1 MFAKYLVLLALA
13 ATASVRLIAGDLEKG
28 WTCTLN
34 SNGIS
39 HYERWVAVN
48 SDLKVRERRVEME
61 ITCNLE
67 EAVRFLQNPESSRQ
81 WMRGI
86 KEVNILPSQGSHEKD
101 VFAHTVFNFPWPFKD
116 QDMVAQYRTET
127 LGPNH
132 YLIRIESRP
141 EALPVKS
148 NMVRIWDYQAS
159 WELILL
165 DTKAVRVV
173 FWVYSAEA
181 PRFPRLI
188 QDPIVKK
195 MFRNNF
201 DDLKNLLC
209 NR

>member
-1 MFAKYLVLLALA
+1 MFAKYLVLLALVA
-13 ATASVRLIAGDLEKG
+13 NASVRLIAGDSDKG
-28 WTCTLN
+28 WTCTLS
-34 SNGIS
+34 SNGIN

-48 SDLKVRERRVEME
+48 ADLKVRERKVEME

-67 EAVRFLQNPESSRQ
+67 EAVCFLQNPESSRQ

-86 KEVNILPSQGSHEKD
+86 KEVNILPPQGSHEKT
-101 VFAHTVFNFPWPFKD
+101 VFAHTIFDFPWPFKD
-116 QDMVAQYRTET
+116 QDMVARYKTEN

-132 YLIRIESRP
+132 YLIKIESRP

-148 NMVRIWDYQAS
+148 NAVRIRDYQAS
-159 WELILL
+159 WELVLL
-165 DTKAVRVV
+165 DKNAVRVV
-173 FWVYSAEA
+173 FWVYSTEA

-201 DDLKNLLC
+201 YALKILLC